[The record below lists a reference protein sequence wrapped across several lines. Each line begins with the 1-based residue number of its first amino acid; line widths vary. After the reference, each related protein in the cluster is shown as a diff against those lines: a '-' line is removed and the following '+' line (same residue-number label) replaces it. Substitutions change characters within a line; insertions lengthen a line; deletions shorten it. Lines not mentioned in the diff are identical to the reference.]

1 MFTRKPLAI
10 AASTLLG
17 TSLVLGGMSVF
28 AETASTFPLPQA
40 PAAAPLVVAPAATP
54 APAPVAGSLPEL
66 TTLIKQNSA
75 AVVNISVEGKSSGGM
90 GGLPEGLPPELERF
104 FRGMPGMGEED
115 DSHAYRAQAS
125 GSGFI
130 IAADGYIVTN
140 AHVVDG
146 AKSVTVGLSDKREL
160 PAEIIGADNLSDIA
174 VLKVKAEG
182 LPVVQLGDSN
192 ALEVGQWVV
201 AIGAPFGLDHSAT
214 QGIVSALSRSLP
226 DGTYVPFIQTDV
238 AVNPGNSGGPL
249 FDLGGRVVGVNS
261 QIYSRSG
268 GYMGISFAIP
278 VNVAKTV
285 IEQLKS
291 KGKVERGWL
300 GVAIQDINQELAQSF
315 NLSQPDGALVSSVEP
330 GSPAD
335 KAGVQAGDI
344 ITGFGTGTV
353 KSSSDLP
360 LLVGNTPVGTQVPL
374 KLIRAGSEKTL
385 DVTIAKLDSKDDKST
400 PTLATQGDSSLLGL
414 AVSSLSAEEL
424 KEGKLNNGV
433 LVEQV
438 MRDSAAEKAGLGQG
452 DIIVSVN
459 NQAVSSPA
467 DLKTAVQSAPA
478 GKPIAM
484 LIMQGEQTR
493 FIAVTK
499 P

>member
-1 MFTRKPLAI
+1 MFTRNKRVI
-10 AASTLLG
+10 AVGLLM
-17 TSLVLGGMSVF
+17 SSVLVLGTLSAS
-28 AETASTFPLPQA
+28 AETAQTFPLPQA
-40 PAAAPLVVAPAATP
+40 PAAAPLVGAAVAP
-54 APAPVAGSLPEL
+54 APAPVVGSLPEL
-66 TTLIKQNSA
+66 TTLIKQNGA
-75 AVVNISVEGKSSGGM
+75 AVVSISVEGKSSGRA

-104 FRGMPGMGEED
+104 FRGLPDMEEPE
-115 DSHAYRAQAS
+115 ARRTQAS

-130 IAADGYIVTN
+130 ISADGYIVTN
-140 AHVVDG
+140 AHVVED
-146 AKSVTVGLSDKREL
+146 AKSVTVGLGDRREL
-160 PAEIIGADNLSDIA
+160 KADIIGVDTLSDIA
-174 VLKVKAEG
+174 VLKVKADN
-182 LPVVQLGDSN
+182 LPTVQLGDSS

-285 IEQLKS
+285 VEQLKS

-300 GVAIQDINQELAQSF
+300 GVGIQDMSQDLASSFKLNQL
-315 NLSQPDGALVSSVEP
+315 DGALVSSVQA
-330 GSPAD
+330 GSPAA
-335 KAGVQAGDI
+335 KAGLQVGDLI
-344 ITGFGTGTV
+344 VGFGTGKV

-360 LLVGNTPVGTQVPL
+360 LLVGNAPIGTQVPVYVL
-374 KLIRAGSEKTL
+374 RAGTEKTL
-385 DVTIAKLDSKDDKST
+385 DVTIAKLDSTEAET
-400 PTLATQGDSSLLGL
+400 PLIKAENDSSMLGL
-414 AVSSLSAEEL
+414 AVSSLSGDDL
-424 KEGKLNNGV
+424 TNRKLSNGV
-433 LVEQV
+433 LIEQV
-438 MRDSAAEKAGLGQG
+438 LADSAAEKAGLETG
-452 DIIVSVN
+452 DVIVSVN
-459 NQAVSSPA
+459 NQSVSTPV
-467 DLKTAVQSAPA
+467 DLKTVVQAAPA

-484 LIMQGEQTR
+484 LIMQGENTR
-493 FIAVTK
+493 FIAITK

>member
-1 MFTRKPLAI
+1 MRNKRVI
-10 AASTLLG
+10 AVGLLM
-17 TSLVLGGMSVF
+17 SSVLVLGTLSAS
-28 AETASTFPLPQA
+28 AETAQTFPLPQA
-40 PAAAPLVVAPAATP
+40 PAAAPLVGAAVAP
-54 APAPVAGSLPEL
+54 APAPAVGSLPEL
-66 TTLIKQNSA
+66 TTLIKQNGA
-75 AVVNISVEGKSSGGM
+75 AVVSISVEGKSSGRA

-104 FRGMPGMGEED
+104 FRGLPDMEEPE
-115 DSHAYRAQAS
+115 SRRTQAT

-130 IAADGYIVTN
+130 ISADGYIVTN
-140 AHVVDG
+140 AHVVED
-146 AKSVTVGLSDKREL
+146 AKSVTVGLGDRREL
-160 PAEIIGADNLSDIA
+160 SAEIVGVDTLSDIA
-174 VLKVKAEG
+174 VLKVKADN
-182 LPVVQLGDSN
+182 LPTVQLGDSS

-285 IEQLKS
+285 VEQLKS

-300 GVAIQDINQELAQSF
+300 GVGIQDMSQDLASSFKLNQL
-315 NLSQPDGALVSSVEP
+315 DGALVSSVQA
-330 GSPAD
+330 GSPAA
-335 KAGVQAGDI
+335 KAGLQVGDLI
-344 ITGFGTGTV
+344 VGFGTGKV

-360 LLVGNTPVGTQVPL
+360 LLVGNAPIGTQVPVKVL
-374 KLIRAGSEKTL
+374 RAGTEKTL
-385 DVTIAKLDSKDDKST
+385 DVTIAKLDST
-400 PTLATQGDSSLLGL
+400 EAETSLIKAENDNSILGL
-414 AVSSLSAEEL
+414 GVSSLSGDDL
-424 KEGKLNNGV
+424 TSRKLSNGV
-433 LVEQV
+433 LIEQV
-438 MRDSAAEKAGLGQG
+438 LADSAAEKAGLETG
-452 DIIVSVN
+452 DVIVSVN
-459 NQAVSSPA
+459 NQSVSTPA
-467 DLKTAVQSAPA
+467 DLKTAVQAAPA

-484 LIMQGEQTR
+484 LIMQGENTR
-493 FIAVTK
+493 FIAITK

>member
-1 MFTRKPLAI
+1 MFKRNKLAWG
-10 AASTLLG
+10 AGLLM
-17 TSLVLGGMSVF
+17 SSALVLGNLPVM

-40 PAAAPLVVAPAATP
+40 PAAAPLVAAPVATP
-54 APAPVAGSLPEL
+54 APAPAAGSLPEL

-75 AVVNISVEGKSSGGM
+75 AVVNISVEGRASGRR

-104 FRGMPGMGEED
+104 FRGMPDMEEPE
-115 DSHAYRAQAS
+115 SRRTQAT
-125 GSGFI
+125 GSGFVI
-130 IAADGYIVTN
+130 SADGYVVTN
-140 AHVVDG
+140 AHVVED
-146 AKSVTVGLSDKREL
+146 AKSVTVGLNDRREL
-160 PAEIIGADNLSDIA
+160 PAEVVGVDTLSDIA
-174 VLKVKAEG
+174 LLKVKADN
-182 LPVVQLGDSN
+182 LPTVQLGDSS

-201 AIGAPFGLDHSAT
+201 AIGAPFGLDHTAT

-285 IEQLKS
+285 VEQLKS

-300 GVAIQDINQELAQSF
+300 GVAIQDMSQDLASSF
-315 NLSQPDGALVSSVEP
+315 SLNQPDGALVSSVQP

-344 ITGFGTGTV
+344 ITGFGTGKV
-353 KSSSDLP
+353 KSSADLP
-360 LLVGNTPVGTQVPL
+360 LLVGNTPIGTQVPL
-374 KLIRAGSEKTL
+374 KLLRGGTEKTL
-385 DVTIAKLDSKDDKST
+385 DVTIAKLDSEDGDAS
-400 PTLATQGDSSLLGL
+400 PVASAQGESGMLGL
-414 AVSSLSAEEL
+414 AVSGLASEEL
-424 KEGKLNNGV
+424 KASKLDNGV

-438 MRDSAAEKAGLGQG
+438 AADSPAEKAGLETG

-459 NQAVSSPA
+459 NQPVSSA
-467 DLKTAVQSAPA
+467 AELKTAVQAAPA

>member
-1 MFTRKPLAI
+1 MFTRNKRVI
-10 AASTLLG
+10 AVGLLM
-17 TSLVLGGMSVF
+17 SSVLVLGTLSAS
-28 AETASTFPLPQA
+28 AETAQTFPLPQA
-40 PAAAPLVVAPAATP
+40 PAAAPLVGAAVAP
-54 APAPVAGSLPEL
+54 APAPVVGSLPEL
-66 TTLIKQNSA
+66 TTLIKQNGA
-75 AVVNISVEGKSSGGM
+75 AVVSISVEGKSSGRA

-104 FRGMPGMGEED
+104 FRGLPDMEEPE
-115 DSHAYRAQAS
+115 ARRTQAS

-130 IAADGYIVTN
+130 ISADGYIVTN
-140 AHVVDG
+140 AHVVED
-146 AKSVTVGLSDKREL
+146 AKSVTVGLGDRREL
-160 PAEIIGADNLSDIA
+160 SAEIVGVDTLSDIA
-174 VLKVKAEG
+174 VLKVKADN
-182 LPVVQLGDSN
+182 LPTVQLGDSS

-285 IEQLKS
+285 VEQLKS

-300 GVAIQDINQELAQSF
+300 GVGIQDMSQDLASSFKLNQL
-315 NLSQPDGALVSSVEP
+315 DGALVSSVQA
-330 GSPAD
+330 GSPAA
-335 KAGVQAGDI
+335 KAGLQVGDLI
-344 ITGFGTGTV
+344 VGFGTGKV

-360 LLVGNTPVGTQVPL
+360 LLVGNAPIGTQVPVYVL
-374 KLIRAGSEKTL
+374 RAGTEKTL
-385 DVTIAKLDSKDDKST
+385 DVTIAKLDSTEAET
-400 PTLATQGDSSLLGL
+400 PLIKAENDSSMLGL
-414 AVSSLSAEEL
+414 AVSSLSGDDL
-424 KEGKLNNGV
+424 TNRKLSNGV
-433 LVEQV
+433 LIEQV
-438 MRDSAAEKAGLGQG
+438 LADSAAEKAGLETG
-452 DIIVSVN
+452 DVIVSVN
-459 NQAVSSPA
+459 NQSVSTPV
-467 DLKTAVQSAPA
+467 DLKTAVQAAPA

-484 LIMQGEQTR
+484 LIMQGENTR
-493 FIAVTK
+493 FIAITK

>member
-1 MFTRKPLAI
+1 MFNRKPLAI
-10 AASTLLG
+10 VASTLLG
-17 TSLVLGGMSVF
+17 SALVIGGMSAV

-40 PAAAPLVVAPAATP
+40 PAAAPLVAAPVATP
-54 APAPVAGSLPEL
+54 APAPAAGSLPEL

-75 AVVNISVEGKSSGGM
+75 AVVNISVEGKSSGGVM

-104 FRGMPGMGEED
+104 FRGMPGMGED
-115 DSHAYRAQAS
+115 DERSYRTQAS
-125 GSGFI
+125 GSGFVI
-130 IAADGYIVTN
+130 SADGYVVTN

-146 AKSVTVGLSDKREL
+146 ATSVKVGLSDKREL
-160 PAEIIGADNLSDIA
+160 PAEIVGTDTLSDIA
-174 VLKVKAEG
+174 LLKVKAEG
-182 LPVVQLGDSN
+182 LPAVQLGDSS

-201 AIGAPFGLDHSAT
+201 AIGAPFGLDHTAT

-285 IEQLKS
+285 VEQLKS
-291 KGKVERGWL
+291 KGKVDRGWL

-315 NLSQPDGALVSSVEP
+315 NLTQPDGALVSSVEA

-344 ITGFGTGTV
+344 IVGFGTGKV

-374 KLIRAGSEKTL
+374 KLMRAGAEKTL
-385 DVTIAKLDSKDDKST
+385 DVTIAKLDSKDNNAS
-400 PTLATQGDSSLLGL
+400 PSVATQGEAGLLGL
-414 AVSSLSAEEL
+414 AASALSSDEL
-424 KEGKLNNGV
+424 KNRKLNNGV

-438 MRDSAAEKAGLGQG
+438 MRDSAAEKAGLEQG
-452 DIIVSVN
+452 DVIVSVN
-459 NQAVSSPA
+459 NQPVNSPA
-467 DLKTAVQSAPA
+467 DLKTAVQAAPA

>member
-1 MFTRKPLAI
+1 MFIRNKRVI
-10 AASTLLG
+10 AVGLLM
-17 TSLVLGGMSVF
+17 SSVLVLGTLSAS
-28 AETASTFPLPQA
+28 AETAQTFPLPQA
-40 PAAAPLVVAPAATP
+40 PAAAPLVGAAVAP
-54 APAPVAGSLPEL
+54 APAPAVGSLPEL
-66 TTLIKQNSA
+66 TTLIKQNGA
-75 AVVNISVEGKSSGGM
+75 AVVSISVEGKSSGRA

-104 FRGMPGMGEED
+104 FRGLPDMEEPE
-115 DSHAYRAQAS
+115 SRRTQAT

-130 IAADGYIVTN
+130 ISADGYIVTN
-140 AHVVDG
+140 AHVVED
-146 AKSVTVGLSDKREL
+146 AKSVTVGLGDRREL
-160 PAEIIGADNLSDIA
+160 SAEIVGVDTLSDIA
-174 VLKVKAEG
+174 VLKVKADN
-182 LPVVQLGDSN
+182 LPTVQLGDSS

-285 IEQLKS
+285 VEQLKS

-300 GVAIQDINQELAQSF
+300 GVGIQDMSQDLASSFKLNQL
-315 NLSQPDGALVSSVEP
+315 DGALVSSVQA
-330 GSPAD
+330 GSPAA
-335 KAGVQAGDI
+335 KAGLQVGDLI
-344 ITGFGTGTV
+344 VGFGTGKV

-360 LLVGNTPVGTQVPL
+360 LLVGNAPIGTQVPVKVL
-374 KLIRAGSEKTL
+374 RAGTEKTL
-385 DVTIAKLDSKDDKST
+385 DVTIAKLDST
-400 PTLATQGDSSLLGL
+400 EAETSLIKAENDNSILGL
-414 AVSSLSAEEL
+414 GVSSLSGDDL
-424 KEGKLNNGV
+424 TSRKLSNGV
-433 LVEQV
+433 LIEQV
-438 MRDSAAEKAGLGQG
+438 LADSAAEKAGLETG
-452 DIIVSVN
+452 DVIVSVN
-459 NQAVSSPA
+459 NQSVSTPA
-467 DLKTAVQSAPA
+467 DLKTAVQAAPA

-484 LIMQGEQTR
+484 LIMQGENTR
-493 FIAVTK
+493 FIAITK